1 MKEVSPINE
10 EIYKNEPETPS
21 FLWTIPVDGDRK
33 TILVF
38 ELYSPLSPL
47 IIGRYKD
54 RDALYNVHFK
64 SQWYRDIRRLRILA
78 SFIDSRVLATP
89 DLLDGEIKLVN
100 ALPVAGFLTR
110 SDEDHRDYKNDYIR
124 CAKLSVNAGSTDLV
138 LSKLKMGISSI
149 SSVPEIRSFLVFQP
163 LDEVDIIFTWER
175 YASLSAFAE
184 IENGSKYSKVME
196 EIKPLLVEEEMTAYR
211 VAGGYLS
218 K

>member
-1 MKEVSPINE
+1 VKEVSPINE
-10 EIYKNEPETPS
+10 EIYKNEPKTPS

-54 RDALYNVHFK
+54 RDALYNIHFK
-64 SQWYRDIRRLRILA
+64 SQSYRDIRRFRILA
-78 SFIDSRVLATP
+78 RFTNNRVLATP
-89 DLLDGEIKLVN
+89 DSLDGDIKLVN
-100 ALPVAGFLTR
+100 ALPIAGFLTR

-124 CAKLSVNAGSTDLV
+124 CGKLSVNAGSADHV
-138 LSKLKMGISSI
+138 LSKLKTGISSI

-163 LDEVDIIFTWER
+163 LDEVDIIFIWER
-175 YASLSAFAE
+175 YASLSDFAE
-184 IENGSKYSKVME
+184 SENGSKYSKVME